1 MPGISSNF
9 NGMIGARLF
18 SEMSLSMHRT
28 MERLATGKR
37 INRASDDPSGA
48 IAVAAFKQDQSK
60 LTADIA
66 GKEREMKRLGAY
78 EGAGSVVSELLTDL
92 QGLVTAAAN
101 TGGLSKEERE
111 AMAME
116 AGSIIETIDYLA
128 MSTRFEDQDILQGM
142 ASVKLGGSGEFT
154 LSDLRDGGRLN
165 LAEGDMAEAQKVID
179 RAAGQ
184 VSDTLAATGNR
195 VKSLEHEVQA
205 DLKRFEAQESA
216 RSLIEDADIARETSE
231 LVRKQVLQQAAA
243 FAMSMFNKTESDTIL
258 HLLG

>member
-1 MPGISSNF
+1 MAGINTNF

-18 SEMSLSMHRT
+18 SEMSMSLNRS

-48 IAVAAFKQDQSK
+48 IAVAAFKQDQSR

-78 EGAGSVVSELLTDL
+78 EGAGSVVSGLLTEL
-92 QGLVTAAAN
+92 QGLITSAAN
-101 TGGLSKEERE
+101 TSGLSTEERE
-111 AMAME
+111 GMSIE
-116 AGSIIETIDYLA
+116 ADSIIKTIDYLA
-128 MSTRFEDQDILQGM
+128 LSTRFEDQDILQGM

-154 LSDLRDGGRLN
+154 LSDLRDSGRLN
-165 LAEGDMAEAQKVID
+165 LVDGDMAEAQKVID
-179 RAAGQ
+179 QAISQ
-184 VSDTLAATGNR
+184 VSGTLAASGSR

-216 RSLIEDADIARETSE
+216 RSLIEDADIAHETSE

-243 FAMSMFNKTESDTIL
+243 FAMSMFNKTESDTLL